1 MKFNNISF
9 IIDRYTVGNN
19 KISSNQFTGD
29 GTTKSFELN
38 EIVHEQ
44 DIKVLEGTQRI
55 YAGKGVTADNNVIPS
70 YLTVDG
76 TLRSADHE
84 FGITLTHDTANKKTT
99 MTFTK
104 EAPSLNTIIKV
115 ERLNDKYLKFRDKGI
130 F

>member
-1 MKFNNISF
+1 M
-9 IIDRYTVGNN
+9 
-19 KISSNQFTGD
+19 
-29 GTTKSFELN
+29 
-38 EIVHEQ
+38 
-44 DIKVLEGTQRI
+44 
-55 YAGKGVTADNNVIPS
+55 IPS

-84 FGITLTHDTANKKTT
+84 FGIKLTHDTANKKTS